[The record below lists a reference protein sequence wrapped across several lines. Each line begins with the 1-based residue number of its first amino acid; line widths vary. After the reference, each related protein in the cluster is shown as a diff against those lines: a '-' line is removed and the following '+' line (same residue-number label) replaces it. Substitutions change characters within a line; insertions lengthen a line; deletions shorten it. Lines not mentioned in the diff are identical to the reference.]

1 MPEQAIEKFR
11 KQLNVFSAKLELFD
25 GTSNLN
31 DFISDYSSYR
41 EYLGKDDS
49 ERLGLLRTHLTGEAK
64 DVFRLVENPT
74 FDSVVSALEIRFAPT
89 EHALHRVKAELFR
102 AKQISGET
110 FKQFAIRI
118 QNAARHTDIS
128 QLDLVKIAFNGA
140 RNSHVKTHLMMAAPH
155 TMDKLIKLPV
165 VANDDLYSNASM
177 DQFSLLTAAVSN
189 LTQQVTQLSKSASEQ
204 ASHMTDRFQDQVR
217 AKPPADRARRQRRM
231 DPYRHQQLCKRCDL
245 KFCEGSRLCVAYNKI
260 CRQCGKMGHI
270 EKCCY
275 NKSSNYFN
283 AKHWRWMP
291 IHKMGRPQLEKLA
304 SVKSSGVSSN
314 SVNQSKEKSSS
325 IHSNKQQTKVKQK
338 QKNKSPEVKTEPI
351 VIQYQAPVPL
361 SIFRSNSKF
370 DENSKHSSV
379 QYTRPI
385 TTIFCTRHDS
395 VTVVTCA
402 KYRCDRSSIFETRAF
417 WIFIE
422 FRIRSKYA

>member
-31 DFISDYSSYR
+31 DFISDLNSYC

-49 ERLGLLRTHLTGEAK
+49 ERLGLLRTLLTGEAK

-89 EHALHRVKAELFR
+89 EHALHRVKAELFG
-102 AKQISGET
+102 AKQMSGET

-118 QNAARHTDIS
+118 QNAPRHTDIS
-128 QLDLVKIAFNGA
+128 QLDLVKIAINVA

-155 TMDKLIKLPV
+155 TMNKLIKLPV

-189 LTQQVTQLSKSASEQ
+189 LMQQVAQLSKSASEQ
-204 ASHMTDRFQDQVR
+204 ASHVTDRFQDQVR

-260 CRQCGKMGHI
+260 CRQCGKMGHF
-270 EKCCY
+270 EKCCC
-275 NKSSNYFN
+275 NKSSSYFN
-283 AKHWRWMP
+283 AKHWRWLP
-291 IHKMGRPQLEKLA
+291 IQKMGRPQPEKLA

-314 SVNQSKEKSSS
+314 SVTKEPK
-325 IHSNKQQTKVKQK
+325 HVLNVA
-338 QKNKSPEVKTEPI
+338 
-351 VIQYQAPVPL
+351 QYHFWYPAAYYKHWL
-361 SIFRSNSKF
+361 SIF
-370 DENSKHSSV
+370 V
-379 QYTRPI
+379 L
-385 TTIFCTRHDS
+385 IFLHIDS
-395 VTVVTCA
+395 V
-402 KYRCDRSSIFETRAF
+402 
-417 WIFIE
+417 
-422 FRIRSKYA
+422 